1 MIERIIF
8 IFLMCMAIRTIKTM
22 QKINEISGHKLITA
36 VLIGMDTT
44 VFLLVFKNLLT
55 GELVVPVI
63 LAMAFG
69 YISGYYLGAF
79 IEEKMA
85 LGKVKVTIKIAKEQS
100 KKLSKILSENGFV
113 FVRTKR
119 VYSHK
124 NKLRKIH
131 QGVIYRKELP
141 KLKHLLKD
149 LNLIAYVEQIKS
161 TFGKKIISSK
171 EYLQIAKE

>member
-100 KKLSKILSENGFV
+100 KK
-113 FVRTKR
+113 
-119 VYSHK
+119 
-124 NKLRKIH
+124 
-131 QGVIYRKELP
+131 VITPIE
-141 KLKHLLKD
+141 
-149 LNLIAYVEQIKS
+149 
-161 TFGKKIISSK
+161 
-171 EYLQIAKE
+171 

>member
-8 IFLMCMAIRTIKTM
+8 IFLMCVAIRTIKTV
-22 QKINEISGHKLITA
+22 QKINEISGHKFITA
-36 VLIGMDTT
+36 ILIGMDTT
-44 VFLLVFKNLLT
+44 VFLFVFQNLLT
-55 GELVVPVI
+55 SELIVPVV

-69 YISGYYLGAF
+69 YICGYYLGAF
-79 IEEKMA
+79 IEERMA

-100 KKLSKILSENGFV
+100 KQLSKVLLDNGFV
-113 FVRTKR
+113 FVRSKR

-124 NKLRKIH
+124 NKLRKIYE
-131 QGVIYRKELP
+131 GVIYRKELP
-141 KLKHLLKD
+141 KLKNVLKD

-171 EYLQIAKE
+171 EYLEIAKE